1 MIFLFGMVVGIIYG
15 ITRYL
20 CRRSFKRSIWII
32 CSFIMVTAIIVAC
45 MSDDA
50 VVIATMIGLGIML
63 SFVVFIVCADAE
75 HTVENKEAYKSAIK
89 EQKAQE
95 KYDNEWGYIRSA
107 NKKK

>member
-15 ITRYL
+15 IIRYL
-20 CRRSFKRSIWII
+20 CRRSFKKSVRVV
-32 CSFIMVTAIIVAC
+32 CSFVMVASIIAAC
-45 MSDDA
+45 MSDDI
-50 VVIATMIGLGIML
+50 VVIVTMIGLGIML
-63 SFVVFIVCADAE
+63 SFVIFIVCADAE
-75 HTVENKEAYKSAIK
+75 HTVENKEAYKGAIK